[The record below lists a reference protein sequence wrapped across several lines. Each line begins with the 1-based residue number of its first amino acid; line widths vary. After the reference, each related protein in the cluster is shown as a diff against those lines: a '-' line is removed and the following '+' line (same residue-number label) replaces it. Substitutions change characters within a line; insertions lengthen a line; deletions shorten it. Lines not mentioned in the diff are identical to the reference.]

1 MTVVH
6 AQPILQVQSFPPI
19 LLSKLEDHACLGE
32 TVLGL
37 QQALVEKTEYLGP
50 AAVERPDPAHC

>member
-6 AQPILQVQSFPPI
+6 VQPVLQVQSFPPI
-19 LLSKLEDHACLGE
+19 LLSEFEDHACLGE

-37 QQALVEKTEYLGP
+37 QQAMVKEAEYLGP
-50 AAVERPDPAHC
+50 ATVERPDPAHY